1 MSETGKEEKI
11 ELIPVRTIK
20 PLPLEVTTIGR
31 EEETMLRNE
40 MATESQGLYRI
51 DPIRLRKLTPEEKEE
66 CKEKY
71 LYAEYEVVDGH
82 KRLRI
87 AQELHWQNI
96 RAIVMDI
103 LRDEALELN
112 YRKNKERGTIDSML
126 EALYFKHL
134 YVKKN
139 LPASEIA
146 DMHGMSEREVR
157 RILQRV
163 KITKEATRMVLRK
176 AASGKPLSARHLE
189 VIGSTPEEKQIDVTE
204 AIVEGRLTA
213 KQAEKAKKAIEKGLP
228 KDEAVKAAKASTPP
242 VGEIEIGEVKC
253 SECGGLQ
260 LKILHISDGKHKIK
274 KA

>member
-1 MSETGKEEKI
+1 MAEIGKEEKI

-31 EEETMLRNE
+31 EEEAMLRNE
-40 MATESQGLYRI
+40 MAIESQGLYRI

-66 CKEKY
+66 CKEKHP
-71 LYAEYEVVDGH
+71 YAEVELVDGH
-82 KRLRI
+82 KRLRV

-96 RAIVMDI
+96 RAIVMHI
-103 LRDEALELN
+103 SRDEALELN
-112 YRKNKERGTIDSML
+112 YRKNKERGTVDPML

-134 YVKKN
+134 YIARN
-139 LPASEIA
+139 LPANKIA
-146 DMHGMSEREVR
+146 DMYGMTEIRVR
-157 RILQRV
+157 QILQKV
-163 KITKEATRMVLRK
+163 KITKEATRMVLRQ

-213 KQAEKAKKAIEKGLP
+213 KQAEKAKKSIEKGLP
-228 KDEAVKAAKASTPP
+228 KDEAVKAAKAPTPP

-253 SECGGLQ
+253 SECGLQ
-260 LKILHISDGKHKIK
+260 LKIIHIDDGKHKLK
-274 KA
+274 KAG